1 MLPELGGR
9 WATWRPAWDASS
21 VDGLGVSPYM
31 NPMGSEQ
38 ENSPRASEADA
49 ALRSV
54 TFDGTEFALGDSLR
68 RSQLEGHLREF
79 FGPHISMQR
88 LIESCT
94 VDDVRLDSLRLS
106 RHGPDLFETRMG
118 FANRDQSV
126 SGAFVNVWQRG
137 DRGRLVRTREGRLFI
152 SGSRSRLAL
161 QLHANLVDFARR
173 TERVDRVVVEAREV
187 GRYAYRFMHG
197 PEVDAATR
205 AEIGRR
211 LAEASP
217 LLGVEIDS
225 ELFASLRSPREIVDF
240 VVLPRI
246 REPWMEV
253 VNEIVQSQGFRF
265 TVDQV
270 VDVARRPGLTFL
282 LDQPAYCMSLEV
294 TDDRTYAQFLES
306 VRLGRRRESLQR
318 LRGVLGNPFSQLP
331 RRVRNALLTYRPYLF
346 PPPKE
351 TPRIPDL
358 ESLFPPEPPV
368 RVIGF
373 RASDDALVP
382 SVEAD
387 PPSAR
392 LRDYRAPEVARAARA
407 VLDGVRLV
415 SMTGLS
421 GTGKT
426 EVVIWNLEAALA
438 AQGHQVISLD
448 AQQLIKR
455 DDAAALLRE
464 IDDVLRPTVVIFD
477 ESLYIRGPGRSAFI
491 EFIEHFLGW
500 TDRHLVFVGGGR
512 QSPEGQRMAIER
524 ELGALWER
532 FDSAHV
538 PVLPKPINLRQAF
551 RFLGLGRLAWAD
563 DEQKLAL
570 LRYTLER
577 IPPYTI
583 PLVPVRL
590 HEHPAVQDMGQA
602 RSLIDAEVVPQY
614 WREMAGMVFEGD
626 L

>member
-1 MLPELGGR
+1 
-9 WATWRPAWDASS
+9 
-21 VDGLGVSPYM
+21 
-31 NPMGSEQ
+31 
-38 ENSPRASEADA
+38 
-49 ALRSV
+49 V
-54 TFDGTEFALGDSLR
+54 TFDGAEFALADALQ

-79 FGPHISMQR
+79 FGPHASVQR
-88 LIESCT
+88 LIASCT

-173 TERVDRVVVEAREV
+173 TERVDRVEVEAREV

-211 LAEASP
+211 LAEAAP
-217 LLGVEIDS
+217 LLGVEVDS
-225 ELFASLRSPREIVDF
+225 ELFETLRSPREIVDF

-246 REPWMEV
+246 RESWMEAV
-253 VNEIVQSQGFRF
+253 DEIVQSQGFRF

-270 VDVARRPGLTFL
+270 VDVARRPGLSFL

-294 TDDRTYAQFLES
+294 GDDRAYAQFLES

-331 RRVRNALLTYRPYLF
+331 RRVSNALLTYRPYLF
-346 PPPKE
+346 PLPRE
-351 TPRIPDL
+351 TPKIPDL
-358 ESLFPPEPPV
+358 ESLPPPEPPV

-373 RASDDALVP
+373 RASDDQLVR
-382 SVEAD
+382 SVAVD

-392 LRDYRAPEVARAARA
+392 LRDYRTPEVQRAARA
-407 VLDGVRLV
+407 VLDGARLV

-421 GTGKT
+421 GAGKT
-426 EVVIWNLEAALA
+426 EIVIWNLEAALA
-438 AQGHQVISLD
+438 AHGHQVVSLD

-455 DDAAALLRE
+455 EDAAALLRE
-464 IDDVLRPTVVIFD
+464 IDDVVRPTVVIFD
-477 ESLYIRGPGRSAFI
+477 ESLYIRGPRRGVFM
-491 EFIEHFLGW
+491 EFAERFLGW
-500 TDRHLVFVGGGR
+500 TDRHLVFIGGGR
-512 QSPEGQRMAIER
+512 QSPQAQRMGIER
-524 ELGALWER
+524 ELGAFWER
-532 FDSAHV
+532 FESAHV

-551 RFLGLGRLAWAD
+551 RFLGLGRLAWANE
-563 DEQKLAL
+563 EQKLAL

-577 IPPYTI
+577 IPPYFI

-590 HEHPAVQDMGQA
+590 HEHPAVQDMTQA
-602 RSLIDAEVVPQY
+602 RTLIDAEVVPQY

-626 L
+626 P

>member
-1 MLPELGGR
+1 MTR
-9 WATWRPAWDASS
+9 
-21 VDGLGVSPYM
+21 
-31 NPMGSEQ
+31 MGSAQ
-38 ENSPRASEADA
+38 EDTPGASEGNTT
-49 ALRSV
+49 LGSV
-54 TFDGTEFALGDSLR
+54 TFDGAEFVLGDAAE
-68 RSQLEGHLREF
+68 RSQLEDHLREF
-79 FGPHISMQR
+79 FGPHASVQR
-88 LIESCT
+88 LIESCA
-94 VDDVRLDSLRLS
+94 VDDVRLDTLRLS
-106 RHGPDLFETRMG
+106 RQGPDLFETRMG

-126 SGAFVNVWQRG
+126 SGTFVNVWQRG

-173 TERVDRVVVEAREV
+173 TERVDRVEVEAREV

-197 PEVDAATR
+197 PEVDATTR

-211 LAEASP
+211 LAESGP

-225 ELFASLRSPREIVDF
+225 DLFATLRSPREIVDF

-246 REPWMEV
+246 REPWMEA

-282 LDQPAYCMSLEV
+282 LDQPAYCMSLNV
-294 TDDRTYAQFLES
+294 LDDRAYARFLES
-306 VRLGRRRESLQR
+306 VRLGRQRESLQR

-346 PPPKE
+346 HLPRE
-351 TPRIPDL
+351 TPKIPDL
-358 ESLFPPEPPV
+358 GSLRQPEPPI
-368 RVIGF
+368 RVLGF
-373 RASDDALVP
+373 RASDDQLVP
-382 SVEAD
+382 SVAAD
-387 PPSAR
+387 PPSTR
-392 LRDYRAPEVARAARA
+392 LRDYRAPEVERAARA
-407 VLDGVRLV
+407 VFNGARLV

-421 GTGKT
+421 GAGKT
-426 EVVIWNLEAALA
+426 EIVIWNLEAALA
-438 AQGHQVISLD
+438 AQGHQVVSLD

-455 DDAAALLRE
+455 NDAGELLRE
-464 IDDVLRPTVVIFD
+464 IDDVVRPTVVIFD
-477 ESLYIRGPGRSAFI
+477 ESLYIRGPGRSAFM
-491 EFIEHFLGW
+491 EFVERFLGW

-512 QSPEGQRMAIER
+512 QSPEAQRIGIER
-524 ELGALWER
+524 ELGAFWER
-532 FDSAHV
+532 FESAHV

-570 LRYTLER
+570 LQYTLER
-577 IPPYTI
+577 IPPYSI

-590 HEHPAVQDMGQA
+590 HEHPAVQDMKRA
-602 RSLIDAEVVPQY
+602 RALIDAEVVPQY

-626 L
+626 R